1 MILANFVF
9 QTMADTKFL
18 YNLQNY
24 PKDKITGE
32 IVDLL
37 VPYFSHPNY
46 TFNAAK
52 VACGNV
58 AGLLQWTI
66 AMSNFYAINKDV
78 LPLKV

>member
-1 MILANFVF
+1 
-9 QTMADTKFL
+9 MAEVKFL
-18 YNLQNY
+18 NNLQQY

-37 VPYFSHPNY
+37 KPYFALPTY
-46 TFNAAK
+46 TFQAAK

-66 AMSNFYAINKDV
+66 AMANFYAINKDV
-78 LPLKV
+78 LPLKVSYDIVILLY